1 VFTARA
7 GFGNPVAV
15 VLDAEGLDDAE
26 MARFA
31 NWTNLSETTFV
42 LPATEAGADYR
53 VRIFTPT
60 EELPMAGHPTLGTCR
75 ALVDLGVIEDRG
87 HWVQECGAGLIEI
100 RRSEDGALRFRAPEP
115 VVSAAPIELDALRRV
130 LGGAV
135 PADPMLIEV
144 GPRWLTGR
152 LDLDDLD
159 DLRIDPVDFLRT
171 LPPKLA
177 VGITLYAVD
186 DEQTVHVRS
195 FFDGGGVLTEDP
207 VCGSGNAAVGVH
219 RLRTSGPADRPAAYS
234 ARQGR
239 HRGRD
244 GRIQVTLP
252 GDGDGERVWVG
263 GPAVTVITGTV
274 EG

>member
-1 VFTARA
+1 MPRSLLAALALTLVLA
-7 GFGNPVAV
+7 GCGNPGGEV
-15 VLDAEGLDDAE
+15 GLDGLQACE
-26 MARFA
+26 R
-31 NWTNLSETTFV
+31 
-42 LPATEAGADYR
+42 
-53 VRIFTPT
+53 
-60 EELPMAGHPTLGTCR
+60 
-75 ALVDLGVIEDRG
+75 
-87 HWVQECGAGLIEI
+87 LIEI

-130 LGGAV
+130 LGGAG

-219 RLRTSGPADRPAAYS
+219 LLRTGGASELPSTYQ

-239 HRGRD
+239 YRGRD
-244 GRIQVTLP
+244 GRIKVTP
-252 GDGDGERVWVG
+252 GDRVWVG
-263 GPAVTVITGTV
+263 GSAVTVVTGTLDY
-274 EG
+274 